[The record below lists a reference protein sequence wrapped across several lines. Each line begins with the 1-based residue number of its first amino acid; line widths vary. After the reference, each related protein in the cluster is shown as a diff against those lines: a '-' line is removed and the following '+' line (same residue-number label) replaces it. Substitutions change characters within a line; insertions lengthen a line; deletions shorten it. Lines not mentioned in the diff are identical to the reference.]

1 VQHYFAAF
9 TALLPKTKQLNTIGR
24 PGITVKNSID
34 PIAPSTGRSQSARA
48 MMVVREITA
57 SFADQRMLNQRY

>member
-1 VQHYFAAF
+1 VRHCCAAF

-24 PGITVKNSID
+24 LGIRVKNSID

-48 MMVVREITA
+48 MMVVREITT
-57 SFADQRMLNQRY
+57 SFADQRMLNQR